1 MIQEQL
7 PPGRSEINMVDP
19 DFKFPQ
25 ILRANLGVDQELPWG
40 MIGTLE
46 FLYSQ
51 SINDLVYEKL
61 NIGVQTQP
69 ISY

>member
-1 MIQEQL
+1 
-7 PPGRSEINMVDP
+7 MVDP

-25 ILRANLGVDQELPWG
+25 ILRANIGVDQELPWG
-40 MIGTLE
+40 IIGTVE

-61 NIGVQTQP
+61 NIGAINPVQSVEDGRPRYGGTLSLQ
-69 ISY
+69 